1 MRFLYKSAVVFD
13 DHQLFADSF
22 SSLLDKTK
30 KFQEIRVI
38 SEYDSLLQYLMEE
51 VRTEVYLFLDYYLG
65 DGMLGVEVI
74 NEVRRL
80 RKSIHIIVVSSVSNP
95 VTIKLIKS
103 YCPDA
108 IISKSSGF
116 STVLKCL
123 ESLSNKENYY
133 CPYIREVLEQAANE
147 EVVVFS
153 TREIEVLKFFAEGLS
168 VIETAEKL
176 IISKHTVVSHRRN
189 MMKKT
194 NSKTIIELLSYVRNN
209 GILLN

>member
-1 MRFLYKSAVVFD
+1 MKFLYKSAVVFD

-22 SSLLDKTK
+22 SSLLEKTK

-38 SEYDSLLQYLMEE
+38 SEYNSLLQYLMEE

-103 YCPDA
+103 YNPDA
-108 IISKSSGF
+108 LISKVSGF
-116 STVLKCL
+116 EIVLKCL
-123 ESLSNKENYY
+123 QALSNKEDYC